1 MLIPLA
7 PKVWV
12 VAPEVPPRY
21 PYGNCMYIEADYPT
35 LIDLGAGGLAFSTLN
50 PDKVRQAFIS
60 HFHFD
65 HIHGHAFF
73 PQADLYVSA
82 IEQITYLDEGEYIRF
97 HGYDLWETFM
107 PGIPREAYGQVV
119 VLPDDVPVKPGFRVF
134 NLKGVFNDLDQL
146 DLGNR
151 QITAVHLP
159 GHTAGH
165 FGFYLE
171 KEGILFSG
179 DIDLVPTGPWYSSN
193 SASVGDL
200 IKSVQRIEEMAP
212 RLIVPSHRRIQD
224 ENLYEKL
231 RQYIRVVHERND
243 RILEILHQPLT
254 LHQLAEY
261 RMVFPNRQNLYELF
275 WEIMSLRNHVKYL
288 IKINAIQEISEGLFV
303 RR

>member
-1 MLIPLA
+1 VLIPLA

-35 LIDLGAGGLAFSTLN
+35 LIDLGAGGLAFSALN
-50 PDKVRQAFIS
+50 QDKVRKAVLS

-65 HIHGHAFF
+65 HIHGQPFF
-73 PQADLYVSA
+73 PQAELYVSA
-82 IEQITYLDEGEYIRF
+82 VEQNTYLDENEYIRF
-97 HGYDLWETFM
+97 HGYDLWDKFM

-119 VLPDDVPVKPGFRVF
+119 LLPDDVPVKPGFRVL
-134 NLKGVFNDLDQL
+134 NPSGVFNDLDQL

-151 QITAVHLP
+151 RITAVHLP

-179 DIDLVPTGPWYSSN
+179 DIDLVPAGPWYSSN

-200 IKSVQRIEEMAP
+200 IKSVQRIEEIGP
-212 RLIVPSHRRIQD
+212 RLIVPSHRRVQD
-224 ENLYEKL
+224 DNLSEKL
-231 RQYIRVVHERND
+231 KQYIQVVHERND
-243 RILEILHQPLT
+243 RIAELLRQPLT

-261 RMVFPNRQNLYELF
+261 RLVFPDRQNLYELF

-288 IKINAIQEISEGLFV
+288 IEINAIQEISEGLFLH
-303 RR
+303 R

>member
-35 LIDLGAGGLAFSTLN
+35 LIDLGAGGLAFSALN
-50 PDKVRQAFIS
+50 QDKVRKAVLS

-65 HIHGHAFF
+65 HIHGQPFF
-73 PQADLYVSA
+73 PQAELYVSA
-82 IEQITYLDEGEYIRF
+82 VEQNTYLDENEYIRF
-97 HGYDLWETFM
+97 HGYDLWDKFM

-119 VLPDDVPVKPGFRVF
+119 LLPDDVPVKPGFRVL
-134 NLKGVFNDLDQL
+134 NPSGVFNDLDQL

-151 QITAVHLP
+151 RITAVHLP

-200 IKSVQRIEEMAP
+200 IKSVQRIEEIKP
-212 RLIVPSHRRIQD
+212 HLIVPSHRRVQH
-224 ENLYEKL
+224 ENLSEKL
-231 RQYIRVVHERND
+231 KQYIRVVHDRND
-243 RILEILHQPLT
+243 LIAQILNQPLT

-261 RMVFPNRQNLYELF
+261 RLVFPNRQNLYELF
-275 WEIMSLRNHVKYL
+275 WEIMSLRNHVQYL
-288 IKINAIQEISEGLFV
+288 IKINVIQEISEGLFQ
-303 RR
+303 RC